1 MADEQRVTSDYQ
13 IHCQGCHLPEAV
25 GVPGHVP
32 RMKDF
37 LGYYLHSDAGR
48 RFIIQVPGA
57 ATANLTDA
65 RLADL
70 MNWLLLTYSKAQLPA
85 DFRPYSVEEIAHL
98 RPKLDPN
105 PEATRLVILQDIAIN
120 LPRLASEIEGNSDY

>member
-1 MADEQRVTSDYQ
+1 
-13 IHCQGCHLPEAV
+13 
-25 GVPGHVP
+25 
-32 RMKDF
+32 
-37 LGYYLHSDAGR
+37 
-48 RFIIQVPGA
+48 
-57 ATANLTDA
+57 
-65 RLADL
+65 

-98 RPKLDPN
+98 RPELDPN